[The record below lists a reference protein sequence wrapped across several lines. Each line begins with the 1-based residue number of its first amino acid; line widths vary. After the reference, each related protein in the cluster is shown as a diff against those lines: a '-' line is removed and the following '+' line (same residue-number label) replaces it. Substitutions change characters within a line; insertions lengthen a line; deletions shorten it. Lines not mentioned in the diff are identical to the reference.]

1 VGFNWRGA
9 MGALSGSYYH
19 SFSTFGQTLIVDP
32 ATLDFILR
40 RLPVDIKGIEF
51 SGELKLSKSLKA
63 TATYSRIRGK
73 TEFVVGGPLD
83 KQIGVL
89 DVSPDKINVS
99 GTWKPTS
106 QSSVT
111 LGATTLMSR
120 DINIGKSGE
129 EHTRGYTLL
138 DLGAKYDMGRWG
150 TLTLGVENLM
160 NKQYELNF
168 SQVSGSFLPYL
179 AGRGR
184 VVSISHELKF

>member
-1 VGFNWRGA
+1 
-9 MGALSGSYYH
+9 MGALTGSYYH
-19 SFSTFGQTLIVDP
+19 SFSNFGQTLLIDP
-32 ATLDFILR
+32 VTRDFILR
-40 RLPVDIKGIEF
+40 RLPVDIKGYEL

-63 TATYSRIRGK
+63 SATYSHIVGK
-73 TEFVVGGPLD
+73 TEFTAGGPLD
-83 KQIGVL
+83 KQMGVL

-111 LGATTLMSR
+111 LGATKLSSR
-120 DINIGKSGE
+120 DINVGQSGE
-129 EHTRGYTLL
+129 EHTRGYTLV
-138 DLGAKYDMGRWG
+138 DLGAKYDLGRLG
-150 TLTLGVENLM
+150 TLTLGVENLL

-184 VVSISHELKF
+184 VVSVSHEIKF